1 VKGEESHNKIVH
13 VSEEL
18 LTELRSKAQVEGRT
32 VDDLAEEALRK
43 GLEERTWEDLF
54 AYGRKT
60 GNPSGYAEED
70 VPEIVKEWRRE
81 QRGR

>member
-1 VKGEESHNKIVH
+1 
-13 VSEEL
+13 
-18 LTELRSKAQVEGRT
+18 
-32 VDDLAEEALRK
+32 LRK
-43 GLEERTWEDLF
+43 VLEERTWEDLF